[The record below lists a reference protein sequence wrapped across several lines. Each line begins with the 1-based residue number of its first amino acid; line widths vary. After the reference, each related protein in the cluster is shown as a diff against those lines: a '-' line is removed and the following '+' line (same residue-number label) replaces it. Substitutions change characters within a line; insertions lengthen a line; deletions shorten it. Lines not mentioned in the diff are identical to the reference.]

1 MMFTQIL
8 GSYDLSY
15 TNDCSRSETN
25 VEFPKLEKTRS
36 SEVARVRDTFEKLH
50 LLLRAANSAFLMGN
64 LGKASST
71 LHDALALFQKLENS
85 KAIGIANNNLGNVML
100 AMYRT
105 MNKNSMP
112 TIAGLS
118 RKQVISKGCTYFKS
132 AIDSGEEALE
142 RINTTEGW
150 SENYLVFMQQLSNR
164 YFNRAM
170 FLLTVRNDH
179 PHPDEAENQGL
190 TDLSTCRD
198 MDREVV
204 DNGERVGFKGDE
216 DVYFELLLGRIKGM
230 LLLMKMGYDDVW
242 GIDELFGDAQDALAA
257 AIRSPEKRLFRSL
270 DPSGQMQR
278 LDGALIEYYLLLVER
293 VDKAG
298 VENVSGERQENVMK
312 AAEIGIRMLVEDDY
326 VIGDA
331 AMLALRA
338 LVEMTSSSCRAED
351 LGGSDPSD
359 VRSTLLHYRHQINE
373 EMVLLQISRGVV
385 SRECSA
391 ATTVGGF
398 SMETF

>member
-1 MMFTQIL
+1 MFFARKIR
-8 GSYDLSY
+8 LSQSF
-15 TNDCSRSETN
+15 CRRRSGTKETYLT
-25 VEFPKLEKTRS
+25 FPELKNRS

-71 LHDALALFQKLENS
+71 LHDAVELFRKLENS

-100 AMYRT
+100 AMYRAMDKTSVPT
-105 MNKNSMP
+105 MG
-112 TIAGLS
+112 GLS
-118 RKQVISKGCTYFKS
+118 RKQVISKGCKYFKR

-170 FLLTVRNDH
+170 FLLTVRKDH
-179 PHPDEAENQGL
+179 PNPDEAENQGL
-190 TDLSTCRD
+190 TDLSTCKD

-230 LLLMKMGYDDVW
+230 LLLMKMDYDDVW

-257 AIRSPEKRLFRSL
+257 ALRIPNHALFRSL

-278 LDGALIEYYLLLVER
+278 LDGAVIEYYLLLV
-293 VDKAG
+293 DKAG
-298 VENVSGERQENVMK
+298 VDSVSGGRHENVMK
-312 AAEIGIRMLVEDDY
+312 AAMTGIRMLVEDDY
-326 VIGDA
+326 VIGEA
-331 AMLALRA
+331 AMVALRA
-338 LVEMTSSSCRAED
+338 LVEMTSWDCKAED
-351 LGGSDPSD
+351 VGGSDPSD

-373 EMVLLQISRGVV
+373 VMALARSSRDLV

-391 ATTVGGF
+391 AAMVGGF
-398 SMETF
+398 SMEAF